1 MPPSYP
7 KNLLFPALVGCL
19 NALILA
25 FIGMFFAPKTL
36 AFHELSRST
45 DPLPGW
51 CLPINDW
58 STRYSSAL
66 LILAAIFAAYA
77 LIYLPKFTRQWR
89 SRFADAC
96 IYGLS
101 LICIIAVPLQVFAVF
116 FAVQSALGTD
126 ELRLRNY
133 SAILEEFALTQT
145 AEKRAVLVDE
155 FSRRLNSEKLIEI
168 KDPMSLPLWK
178 QKEELFKLIEA
189 LRFYGDSNSQKQIL
203 ATIALYRVL
212 VESDAHMSDI
222 VLKRASA
229 VTGQTFSTSKDLF
242 DWLETKKVDEDW
254 KPVPL
259 LRVE

>member
-1 MPPSYP
+1 MTPSYP

-25 FIGMFFAPKTL
+25 FIGMFFAPKAL

-45 DPLPGW
+45 DLLPRW
-51 CLPINDW
+51 CLPIDDW

-66 LILAAIFAAYA
+66 LVLAAIFAAYV

-89 SRFADAC
+89 SRFVDAC

-101 LICIIAVPLQVFAVF
+101 LICIIAVPLQVLAVF
-116 FAVQSALGTD
+116 LAVQNILGTD

-145 AEKRAVLVDE
+145 SEKRAVLVDE
-155 FSRRLNSEKLIEI
+155 FSRRLHSERLIEI
-168 KDPMSLPLWK
+168 KDPTSLPLWK
-178 QKEELFKLIEA
+178 QKEELSKLIEA
-189 LRFYGDSNSQKQIL
+189 LKFYGDSNSQKQIL
-203 ATIALYRVL
+203 ATIALFRVL
-212 VESDAHMSDI
+212 VESDAHTSDI

-229 VTGQTFSTSKDLF
+229 VTDQTFSTSKDLF